1 MATAVSTNA
10 PWGPQQG
17 PLQFGFTEA
26 RRLYNQG
33 GPQVYRGS
41 TVAPFSGNTQ
51 AGLNQIADT
60 ARAGTPVADSA
71 QNQVNA
77 TLQGDYLNSNP
88 YLDAMY
94 NNAASAVT
102 RNYSEAVA
110 PSIQANFGLA
120 GRGGS
125 NSYFNALD
133 SSQQQLGQQLGGMAA
148 NIYGGNYANERSNQ
162 MAAAQ
167 MAPGTAQLNYYD
179 ASQLLNAGGMQDTYN
194 QNVINDKVNRFNQQ
208 QNRPWDALG
217 RYNSMINGQYGGVS
231 TQPQY
236 GGGFA
241 QNLGIGLGA
250 LGGFQELGGL
260 SGIRNMFGF
269 GP

>member
-1 MATAVSTNA
+1 MPTVTTTTAPPAWQNA
-10 PWGPQQG
+10 A
-17 PLQFGFTEA
+17 LQYGGTEA

-33 GPQVYRGS
+33 GPQVFNRS
-41 TVAPFSGNTQ
+41 TVAPFSANTR
-51 AGLNQIADT
+51 AGLNDIAAT
-60 ARAGTPVADSA
+60 ARAGTPVTGSA

-148 NIYGGNYANERSNQ
+148 NIYGGNYANERQNQ
-162 MAAAQ
+162 MQAAS
-167 MAPGTAQLNYYD
+167 MAPQTAQLNYYD

-194 QNVINDKVNRFNQQ
+194 QNVLNDTVNRFNQQ
-208 QNRPWDALG
+208 QARPGQNLDSYIQ
-217 RYNSMINGQYGGVS
+217 RINGQYGGTT

-236 GGGFA
+236 GNNPWANGLAIGTGV
-241 QNLGIGLGA
+241 LGLG
-250 LGGFQELGGL
+250 QEA
-260 SGIRNMFGF
+260 FGF
-269 GP
+269 GRNMGWWGGP

>member
-1 MATAVSTNA
+1 MATAVSTQA
-10 PWGPQQG
+10 PWGPQQQ
-17 PLQFGFTEA
+17 PLQFGFNEA

-33 GPQVYRGS
+33 GPQVYNKS
-41 TVAPFSGNTQ
+41 TVAPFSANTRSGLSQ
-51 AGLNQIADT
+51 VAGIAQ
-60 ARAGTPVADSA
+60 AGTPVADSA

-148 NIYGGNYANERSNQ
+148 NIYGGNYANERNNQ
-162 MAAAQ
+162 MTAAQ
-167 MAPGTAQLNYYD
+167 MAPGTAQLNYFD
-179 ASQLLNAGGMQDTYN
+179 ATQLLNAGGMQDTYN
-194 QNVINDKVNRFNQQ
+194 QNVVNDKVNRFNQQ

-217 RYNSMINGQYGGVS
+217 RYNQMINGSYGGTTTQPVYGNSLGQNLGLGLSALGAFQGLGGVS
-231 TQPQY
+231 
-236 GGGFA
+236 
-241 QNLGIGLGA
+241 GI
-250 LGGFQELGGL
+250 Q
-260 SGIRNMFGF
+260 NMFGF

>member
-1 MATAVSTNA
+1 MATATTTSA

-17 PLQFGFTEA
+17 PLQFGFNEA

-33 GPQVYRGS
+33 GPQVYNKP
-41 TVAPFSGNTQ
+41 TVAPFSANTQ
-51 AGLNQIADT
+51 AGLGQIAAT
-60 ARAGTPVADSA
+60 AQAGTPVADSA

-94 NNAASAVT
+94 NQASQAVT

-125 NSYFNALD
+125 NAYGNALD
-133 SSQQQLGQQLGGMAA
+133 SSQAQLGQQLGGLAA
-148 NIYGGNYANERSNQ
+148 NIYGGNYANERQNQ
-162 MAAAQ
+162 MNAAQ
-167 MAPGTAQLNYYD
+167 LAPQTAQLNYFD
-179 ASQLLNAGGMQDTYN
+179 SSQLLNAGGMQDTYN
-194 QNVINDKVNRFNQQ
+194 QNVLNDKVNRFNQNQ
-208 QNRPWDALG
+208 ERPWDALG
-217 RYNSMINGQYGGVS
+217 RYNQMINGQYGGTS

-236 GGGFA
+236 G
-241 QNLGIGLGA
+241 QNPWATALTLGTGAIGLGQEA
-250 LGGFQELGGL
+250 FGLGRNLGLWG
-260 SGIRNMFGF
+260 R
-269 GP
+269 P

>member
-1 MATAVSTNA
+1 MATATTTSA

-17 PLQFGFTEA
+17 PLQFGFQET

-33 GPQVYRGS
+33 GPQVYNKS
-41 TVAPFSGNTQ
+41 TVAPFSANTR
-51 AGLNQIADT
+51 AGLSDIAAT
-60 ARAGTPVADSA
+60 AQAGTPVASSA

-94 NNAASAVT
+94 NQASQAVT

-125 NSYFNALD
+125 NAYGNALD
-133 SSQQQLGQQLGGMAA
+133 SSQAQLGQQLGGMAA
-148 NIYGGNYANERSNQ
+148 NIYGGNYANERQNQ
-162 MAAAQ
+162 MQAAS
-167 MAPGTAQLNYYD
+167 MAPQTAQLNYYD
-179 ASQLLNAGGMQDTYN
+179 ASQLLNAGGMQDAFN
-194 QNVINDKVNRFNQQ
+194 QNVLNDTVNRFNQNQ
-208 QNRPWDALG
+208 ERPWDNLG
-217 RYNSMINGQYGGVS
+217 RYSQMINGQYGGTT

-236 GGGFA
+236 GNNPWANGLA
-241 QNLGIGLGA
+241 IGTGTVGVA
-250 LGGFQELGGL
+250 SEGYD
-260 SGIRNMFGF
+260 FGKKM
-269 GP
+269 GWWP